1 MGRLLSHTSGHTTN
15 PTLRPALSS
24 RTRIT
29 VTRHVSVFV
38 SEVPTKASKL
48 KKVASAKINHH
59 IGGLRTT
66 IPAQMAV
73 AGPPLATQLGQ
84 LGINIQQFVKDFNLR
99 TSIYK
104 EGVPLPTRTTINP
117 DRIYNLVIHQP
128 TSTYLLKQ
136 AAGVKRGPQYLG
148 KEICGYITRK
158 HLYEIAVVKSQDPP
172 LQMVDLSD
180 VCRQLIDS
188 ANTLGIKVVDS
199 IDPEWYQDFL
209 EERKEIVRKQKEE
222 LQALK
227 EAKLLR
233 TG

>member
-1 MGRLLSHTSGHTTN
+1 MS
-15 PTLRPALSS
+15 LR
-24 RTRIT
+24 
-29 VTRHVSVFV
+29 
-38 SEVPTKASKL
+38 SEMSTKAARL
-48 KKVASAKINHH
+48 KKAAGAKITHH
-59 IGGLRTT
+59 RGGLKTT

-104 EGVPLPTRTTINP
+104 EGVPLPTRTTMNP
-117 DRIYNLVIHQP
+117 DRSYNLVIHHP
-128 TSTYLLKQ
+128 TNTYLLKQ
-136 AAGVKRGPQYLG
+136 AAGVKRGPQFLG
-148 KEICGYITRK
+148 QETCGYITRK
-158 HLYEIAVVKSQDPP
+158 HLYEIALVKSQDPP
-172 LQMVDLSD
+172 LQMVDLKD

-188 ANTLGIKVVDS
+188 ANSLGIKVVDS

-209 EERKEIVRKQKEE
+209 EERKEIVERQKQE

>member
-1 MGRLLSHTSGHTTN
+1 MWIHHKVVLTFSVVKIILWTLLS
-15 PTLRPALSS
+15 
-24 RTRIT
+24 
-29 VTRHVSVFV
+29 
-38 SEVPTKASKL
+38 
-48 KKVASAKINHH
+48 
-59 IGGLRTT
+59 
-66 IPAQMAV
+66 
-73 AGPPLATQLGQ
+73 
-84 LGINIQQFVKDFNLR
+84 
-99 TSIYK
+99 
-104 EGVPLPTRTTINP
+104 
-117 DRIYNLVIHQP
+117 
-128 TSTYLLKQ
+128 
-136 AAGVKRGPQYLG
+136 
-148 KEICGYITRK
+148 RK

>member
-1 MGRLLSHTSGHTTN
+1 MS
-15 PTLRPALSS
+15 
-24 RTRIT
+24 
-29 VTRHVSVFV
+29 
-38 SEVPTKASKL
+38 TKASKL

-117 DRIYNLVIHQP
+117 DRSYNLVIHQP

-148 KEICGYITRK
+148 KEICGYITRLFLRLYPSVVKIMLGTLLCRK